1 MNISKGN
8 FAKCVSL
15 ASTPKL
21 QISTSPHSWHLFPM
35 FCPKFRQGVP
45 AEVPPGPASQ
55 AEVAPGTMPPPAPP
69 PPPQLSS
76 FGIDMVDFGIDPR
89 TTQSRYSNNS
99 QQPRSPAPRVLFRL
113 PRQVVL
119 QMQRTIN
126 NIDREE

>member
-1 MNISKGN
+1 M
-8 FAKCVSL
+8 
-15 ASTPKL
+15 AS
-21 QISTSPHSWHLFPM
+21 
-35 FCPKFRQGVP
+35 VP
-45 AEVPPGPASQ
+45 RALPQVPPGTRAPADAPPGPASQ

>member
-1 MNISKGN
+1 MCQFSFDTKTANIYIS
-8 FAKCVSL
+8 AL
-15 ASTPKL
+15 MASVPRALPQVPPGT
-21 QISTSPHSWHLFPM
+21 
-35 FCPKFRQGVP
+35 RVP
-45 AEVPPGPASQ
+45 AEAPPGPASQ

-89 TTQSRYSNNS
+89 TTQSRYPNNS
-99 QQPRSPAPRVLFRL
+99 QPPRSPAPRVLFRL

-119 QMQRTIN
+119 QMQQTIN